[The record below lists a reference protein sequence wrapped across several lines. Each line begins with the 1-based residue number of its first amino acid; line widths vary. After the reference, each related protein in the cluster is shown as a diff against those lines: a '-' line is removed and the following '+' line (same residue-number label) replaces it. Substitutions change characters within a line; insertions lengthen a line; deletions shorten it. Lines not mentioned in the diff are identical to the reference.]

1 MNENEIWDYLYES
14 TGSAI
19 GTAAIMGNLM
29 AESSLNP
36 KCATS
41 LKKTGY
47 TTADQYILAS
57 DDGVHDFAHDGVA
70 FGLVQW
76 CYHTRKQGFL
86 DYARMAGKSVGDL
99 YTQLEYLVQEM
110 SGSYKTAWNAV
121 LNATSIREASDVIML
136 RYENPATKTEAMK
149 QRRAQYGQKFYDQFA
164 KPQQKEESAAKPQQK
179 MVVAT
184 ANVRIRAG
192 DSMDYGKVGRLVKG
206 NSLEYVATSNGF
218 HGVRM
223 KDRVGWVSGEY
234 SEVRP

>member
-1 MNENEIWDYLYES
+1 MNEKEIWDYLYQS

-47 TTADQYILAS
+47 TTVEQYILAS

-76 CYHTRKQGFL
+76 CYHSRKQGFL
-86 DYARMAGKSVGDL
+86 GYARTAGKSVGDL
-99 YTQLEYLVQEM
+99 TAQLEYLVREM
-110 SGSYKTAWNAV
+110 SGSYKTAWNAA

-136 RYENPATKTEAMK
+136 KYENPATKTEAMK

-164 KPQQKEESAAKPQQK
+164 KPQQKEDSAAKPQRK
-179 MVVAT
+179 VVVAT
-184 ANVRIRAG
+184 ENVRIRAG
-192 DSMDYGKVGRLVKG
+192 DSTKYGQVGRLAKG
-206 NSLEYVATSNGF
+206 QSLEYVATSNGF

-223 KDRVGWVSGEY
+223 TDRVGWVSGDF
-234 SEVRP
+234 SEVR